1 MNNKPLITTVI
12 GTLVMAL
19 LSFLRFT
26 PDPQVTGDV
35 VAYADAAKEAIVMKN
50 WINLGTVLIGF
61 AAFLYVWLTGKKVDT
76 RASMLLILFAATLT
90 LSMFTRLQQIRPTA
104 VRYYGPPAT
113 VKCKVISIH
122 SQTRTSFLTGR
133 NVARLC

>member
-90 LSMFTRLQQIRPTA
+90 LSMFTRL
-104 VRYYGPPAT
+104 
-113 VKCKVISIH
+113 
-122 SQTRTSFLTGR
+122 
-133 NVARLC
+133 